1 MHYVDLARA
10 RSARGEVV
18 LRERR
23 DSETPDE
30 ARDADERAR
39 EDPEAHQNPEAR
51 QDPGA
56 PERHAV
62 LELRVNGVYVM
73 DTAQTGTERALAE
86 IALAMSAQPTAV
98 LVGGLGLGFTV
109 QAVLSD
115 PRVRRCTVAEIEPA
129 LVEWMRAGL
138 VGHGPGLLADERVE
152 VRVADVADVLT
163 RTAPGTFDLVLL
175 DVDNGPGNLVHA
187 ANAALYGAPFLHVVR
202 AALRPGGALVVWSA
216 APSPE
221 LAAALRG
228 VFGHVAVRAEP
239 VRLGA
244 RAECYWLYAAAVE
257 ASG

>member
-23 DSETPDE
+23 DSENPDENPDE
-30 ARDADERAR
+30 APDVDECADEDPQAQQ
-39 EDPEAHQNPEAR
+39 DPEAA
-51 QDPGA
+51 G
-56 PERHAV
+56 RHAV

-86 IALAMSAQPTAV
+86 TALAMSAQPTAV

-138 VGHGPGLLADERVE
+138 VGHGPALLADERVE
-152 VRVADVADVLT
+152 VRVADVADVLS

-216 APSPE
+216 APAPE